1 VSLPIFLQA
10 AMLFIAFAFPIV
22 NLVIDVLYT
31 YLDPRV
37 RYE

>member
-1 VSLPIFLQA
+1 
-10 AMLFIAFAFPIV
+10 MLFIAFGFPIV

-37 RYE
+37 RYD